1 MVQPT
6 KEHGAKGDTE
16 DESFVENSTAEK
28 SIEEEGRSS
37 DTETQNKKYDELLDS
52 LLNDKKNI
60 AIKKHPELISAYIA
74 LEVYEHYFLAGG
86 DWDEIG
92 AIEFKKK
99 MAKKII
105 SDFVKKDELP

>member
-1 MVQPT
+1 MVQPK
-6 KEHGAKGDTE
+6 KEHGVGGAAEEERLVD
-16 DESFVENSTAEK
+16 NSTAA
-28 SIEEEGRSS
+28 EGSS
-37 DTETQNKKYDELLDS
+37 FDVEAQINKYDELLGS

-60 AIKKHPELISAYIA
+60 AIKKYPELIPAYKA
-74 LEVYEHYFLAGG
+74 LEVYENYFLAGG

-105 SDFVKKDELP
+105 SDLVNKE